1 MVLITLVW
9 VGGALFACVP
19 LLAGLGLSF
28 TDAYFE
34 SMSALTATGATLLS
48 GLDSLA
54 PSFNVWRAEL
64 QWLGGMGVIV
74 LVVAVLPMIGVGGRQ
89 ISKAEIPG
97 PMKEEQLTPRMT
109 QTAKGLWM
117 IYFALT
123 FACLIAYRLAGMTWI
138 DALIHSFSTLSLG
151 GFSSHDASIAF
162 FDSVAIEF
170 VAIVF
175 MMLAGINFATHFQA
189 WRARSVSRYR
199 DDSELPYF
207 LAVLAASVAG
217 VTAFLSVQGVY
228 PDWLTTLRYAAF
240 NTVSVATN
248 TGYATVDY
256 AKWPVF
262 APLWLMFLGTFAACS
277 GSAGGG
283 IKMIRAMVLFQQV
296 QRELARLA
304 HPAAVTPAQDR
315 RTGRAQPGGVRGA
328 GVLLRL
334 ARDARD
340 RDAPPGRIGTRCD
353 HRFLRGLCVTQQ
365 YRAGLARSRAIHYV
379 CGADRLPDLDL
390 HRHDAAGPPGAA
402 DRAGH
407 THAIVLAE
415 VRPSGVRR
423 QASSETC
430 CRIRRK
436 RASRVTRDASRAV
449 TGQLCKRTVLR
460 RIGEGSP
467 WTRSTS
473 RTISSSPCPTWR
485 IRISPRR

>member
-1 MVLITLVW
+1 MAWLIAISPVLGIIAMAMSLSHLVPILTSIALGDGTTAVFAGSMALNFAAGCAVWLATRRYRRELQLREGMVLISLVW
-9 VGGALFACVP
+9 IGGALFACVP

-48 GLDSLA
+48 GLDGLA

-74 LVVAVLPMIGVGGRQ
+74 LVVAVLPMLGVGGRQ

-97 PMKEEQLTPRMT
+97 PMKDEQLTPRMT

-151 GFSSHDASIAF
+151 GFSSHDASLAF
-162 FDSVAIEF
+162 FDSVAIEL

-175 MMLAGINFATHFQA
+175 MTLAGINFATHFQA
-189 WRARSVSRYR
+189 WRARSVDRYR

-207 LAVLAASVAG
+207 LVVLAASVAG
-217 VTAFLSVQGVY
+217 VTVFLSAQDVY
-228 PDWLTTLRYAAF
+228 PDLWTTLRYAAF

-296 QRELARLA
+296 HRELARLA
-304 HPAAVTPAQDR
+304 HPAAVTPLKIGGQAVPNQVVFAVLAFFFAWLATLVTVTLLLAASGLDAI
-315 RTGRAQPGGVRGA
+315 TAFSAACASLNNIGPGLHEVG
-328 GVLLRL
+328 
-334 ARDARD
+334 
-340 RDAPPGRIGTRCD
+340 PSTT
-353 HRFLRGLCVTQQ
+353 F
-365 YRAGLARSRAIHYV
+365 AGLTDFQTWV
-379 CGADRLPDLDL
+379 CTVTMLLGRLELL
-390 HRHDAAGPPGAA
+390 
-402 DRAGH
+402 
-407 THAIVLAE
+407 
-415 VRPSGVRR
+415 
-423 QASSETC
+423 
-430 CRIRRK
+430 
-436 RASRVTRDASRAV
+436 
-449 TGQLCKRTVLR
+449 TVLV
-460 RIGEGSP
+460 ILTPSF
-467 WTRSTS
+467 
-473 RTISSSPCPTWR
+473 WR
-485 IRISPRR
+485 K